1 MSQENVEVV
10 RGLIGAVAEW
20 DLSRLLELTDPDVTW
35 QSSFEALSGP
45 YRGHNGI
52 RQYFSDIADSFDL
65 VKVQIDDTLAVDDI
79 VVVVGRIRSRG
90 KGSGAE
96 SDMAVGYLV
105 QIRDGRAVLMRALR
119 DPRGA
124 LRNLGLSE

>member
-1 MSQENVEVV
+1 MSEENVEVV
-10 RGLIGAVAEW
+10 RRLIGAVAEW

-35 QSSFEALSGP
+35 QSSFEALSGR

-65 VKVQIDDTLAVDDI
+65 VKVQIDDTLAVDDF
-79 VVVVGRIRSRG
+79 VVVVGRIRYRG

-105 QIRDGRAVLMRALR
+105 QIR
-119 DPRGA
+119 
-124 LRNLGLSE
+124 